1 MGTAVHTKK
10 EKIQGP
16 LPFRVIY
23 RIVRRFSPKYTLFGA
38 EHLPEEP
45 CVIVGNHCQ
54 IYGPIAAEMY
64 MPRPCRIWCAG
75 EMMDRKEVASYAFQD
90 FWSQK
95 PRWQHGFFRLLSHL
109 ITPLALC
116 IFNNAHTIPV
126 YHDARVMT
134 TFRRSME
141 SLKAGSDVVIFPEK
155 DEPCNAILYQFHE
168 HFTDLAMLYSKRTG
182 IALRFVPMY
191 ISPRLK
197 SIHFGEPLQYRPD
210 APAGEERERLCREL
224 MASITGIAASLP
236 EHTVVPYRNIP
247 KKLYPLNTDTR
258 PPMVR

>member
-1 MGTAVHTKK
+1 
-10 EKIQGP
+10 
-16 LPFRVIY
+16 VI
-23 RIVRRFSPKYTLFGA
+23 RWLVWLFSPKFRVEGL
-38 EHLPEEP
+38 ENLPDEP
-45 CVIVGNHCQ
+45 CVIVGNHCHM
-54 IYGPIAAEMY
+54 YGPIFGELY
-64 MPRPCRIWCAG
+64 TPGKHHVWCIG
-75 EMMDRKEVASYAFQD
+75 EMMKKEEVADYAFQD

-224 MASITGIAASLP
+224 IASITGIAASLP

-247 KKLYPLNTDTR
+247 KKLYPLSTDTR

>member
-1 MGTAVHTKK
+1 MEPKK
-10 EKIQGP
+10 IHW
-16 LPFRVIY
+16 LYRVI
-23 RIVRRFSPKYTLFGA
+23 RWLVWLFSPKFRIEGRENIPDEA
-38 EHLPEEP
+38 
-45 CVIVGNHCQ
+45 CVIVGNHSQ
-54 IYGPIAAEMY
+54 MYGPISAELY
-64 MPRPCRIWCAG
+64 TPVVHDTWCAG
-75 EMMDRKEVASYAFQD
+75 EMMDKHEVAEYAYHD
-90 FWSQK
+90 FWAEK
-95 PRWQHGFFRLLSHL
+95 PFWNRWFFWLVSRM
-109 ITPLALC
+109 IGPLAEL
-116 IFNNAHTIPV
+116 IFTNADTVAV

-141 SLKAGSDVVIFPEK
+141 SLKTGSDVVIFPEK

-224 MASITGIAASLP
+224 IASITGIAASLP